1 MSGMQGTWRSP
12 AVPLAPAVGPP
23 AHAAALDAP
32 AAMPAPAPW
41 AALAAVLGALAAYKL
56 LDPAGER
63 ADRIVDYAL
72 DGLMVAGAAL
82 CLVRA
87 ARFRNERRAWVFVG
101 LALAGSALGDLL
113 YAFLYAP
120 GDPPVPSI
128 ADPFW
133 LSFLA
138 FGGVGLVLLAR
149 ARFQSADKGR
159 LIESG
164 QAALVVAAFGMILL
178 FYPAVEHSSGGDV
191 KVALTLA
198 YPTGDIVLMSVIL
211 AAFTLSGFRPGR
223 DWVVLGAGFLLF
235 TACDAARFLLSI
247 GPGYSS
253 DTVLEVGWPLAHL
266 LIAFAAWMP
275 PTPVRS
281 VEKDDWRTAVLP
293 EVVSVI
299 SIAIQLGA
307 LFGALPGKYPA
318 ARTLIIV
325 AQTLLLIKLADA
337 PVSYRRARS
346 RDALTGLG
354 NRYALGH
361 DLARCFRRRCRC
373 VLVMCE
379 VAEPR
384 VLASSRGRA
393 RRDELLVS
401 LGRAL
406 AQRLDNGA
414 TLYRGEEGDFLV
426 LAPLAQWGDA
436 ERVIEATLTGF
447 EECRDATV
455 SVRYGAVLIP
465 DEVADPTEALAV
477 AERRLDSAVAA

>member
-1 MSGMQGTWRSP
+1 MYGMNGTWQSP
-12 AVPLAPAVGPP
+12 AASL
-23 AHAAALDAP
+23 
-32 AAMPAPAPW
+32 AAMPAPRAQPADAPTTMPPVAPW
-41 AALAAVLGALAAYKL
+41 AALAGVLGALAAYKL
-56 LDPAGER
+56 VDPGGPR
-63 ADRIVDYAL
+63 ADRVVDLAL
-72 DGLMVAGAAL
+72 DGVMAIAAL
-82 CLVRA
+82 LCLLRAVRYSA
-87 ARFRNERRAWVFVG
+87 ERPAWLFIG
-101 LALAGSALGDLL
+101 LALTGSALGDIL
-113 YAFLYAP
+113 YAVLYAP

-128 ADPFW
+128 SDPFW

-149 ARFQSADKGR
+149 ARFHAADKGR

-178 FYPAVEHSSGGDV
+178 FYPAVEHSTGGDV
-191 KVALTLA
+191 KVAMTLA

-223 DWVVLGAGFLLF
+223 DWAVLGAGFLLF

-253 DTVLEVGWPLAHL
+253 DTLLEAGWPAAHL
-266 LIAFAAWMP
+266 LIAYAAWMP
-275 PTPVRS
+275 PTPVRA
-281 VEKDDWRTAVLP
+281 VEKDDWRTAILP

-307 LFGALPGKYPA
+307 VFGALPGKYPA

-325 AQTLLLIKLADA
+325 AQTLLLIKLADS
-337 PVSYRRARS
+337 PGSYRRARS

-361 DLARCFRRRCRC
+361 DMSRCFRRRRAS

-379 VAEPR
+379 VVEPL

-401 LGRAL
+401 LGGAL
-406 AQRLDNGA
+406 AEQIDTRA

-426 LAPLAQWGDA
+426 LAPLAEWGDA
-436 ERVIEATLTGF
+436 ERVISVTLAAF
-447 EECRDATV
+447 EECRDTTV

-465 DEVADPTEALAV
+465 DEAADPTEALAV
-477 AERRLDSAVAA
+477 AERRLVSAVSA

>member
-1 MSGMQGTWRSP
+1 MMGSRRDAPIASP
-12 AVPLAPAVGPP
+12 AAAPC
-23 AHAAALDAP
+23 L
-32 AAMPAPAPW
+32 
-41 AALAAVLGALAAYKL
+41 ALAGVLALLAAYKL
-56 LDPAGER
+56 LDPGGPGT
-63 ADRIVDYAL
+63 DRIVDYTL
-72 DGLMVAGAAL
+72 DGLMVVGAVL
-82 CLVRA
+82 CLLRA
-87 ARFRNERRAWVFVG
+87 ARFGAERAAWLFIG
-101 LALAGSALGDLL
+101 LALTGSSLGDLV
-113 YAFLYAP
+113 YAVLYAP
-120 GDPPVPSI
+120 GDPPVPSL

-138 FGGVGLVLLAR
+138 FGGIGLVLLAR
-149 ARFQSADKGR
+149 VRFQSADKGR

-164 QAALVVAAFGMILL
+164 QAALIVAAFGMILL

-191 KVALTLA
+191 KVAVTLA

-223 DWVVLGAGFLLF
+223 DWTVLGAGFLLF
-235 TACDAARFLLSI
+235 TLSDAARFLLSI

-253 DTVLEVGWPLAHL
+253 DTLLEIGWPAAHL
-266 LIAFAAWMP
+266 LIAYAAWMP
-275 PTPVRS
+275 PTSVKS
-281 VEKDDWRTAVLP
+281 VEKDDWRTAILP
-293 EVVSVI
+293 EAVSII

-318 ARTLIIV
+318 ARTLIVV

-337 PVSYRRARS
+337 PASYRRARS
-346 RDALTGLG
+346 RDTLTGLG

-361 DLARCFRRRCRC
+361 DLARCFRRRRAS

-384 VLASSRGRA
+384 VLAGSRGRA
-393 RRDELLVS
+393 RRDELLVT

-406 AQRLDNGA
+406 TLRLDGRA

-426 LAPLAQWGDA
+426 LAPLAAWGAA
-436 ERVIEATLTGF
+436 EHVIEAALTSF
-447 EECRDATV
+447 EDCRDTRV

-465 DEVADPTEALAV
+465 DEGDDPTEALAI
-477 AERRLDSAVAA
+477 AERRLDSVVAA

>member
-1 MSGMQGTWRSP
+1 MMGSRRDAPISP
-12 AVPLAPAVGPP
+12 PP
-23 AHAAALDAP
+23 AAP
-32 AAMPAPAPW
+32 CI
-41 AALAAVLGALAAYKL
+41 VLGGVLAALAAYKL
-56 LDPAGER
+56 VDPGGPA
-63 ADRIVDYAL
+63 ADRLVDYAL
-72 DGLMVAGAAL
+72 DGLMVVGAAL
-82 CLVRA
+82 CLLRAVLFGAERA
-87 ARFRNERRAWVFVG
+87 AWLFIG
-101 LALAGSALGDLL
+101 LALTGSAIGDLA
-113 YAFLYAP
+113 YAVLYAP
-120 GDPPVPSI
+120 GDPPVPSL

-149 ARFQSADKGR
+149 LRFRSADKGR

-178 FYPAVEHSSGGDV
+178 FYPAVEHSSGDDV
-191 KVALTLA
+191 KVAVTLA

-235 TACDAARFLLSI
+235 TLSDATRFLLSI

-253 DTVLEVGWPLAHL
+253 DTLLEIGWPAAHL
-266 LIAFAAWMP
+266 LIAYAAWMP
-275 PTPVRS
+275 PTPVTS
-281 VEKDDWRTAVLP
+281 VEKDDWRTAILP
-293 EVVSVI
+293 EAVSII

-318 ARTLIIV
+318 ARTLIVV

-337 PVSYRRARS
+337 PASYRRARS
-346 RDALTGLG
+346 RDTLTGLG

-361 DLARCFRRRCRC
+361 DLARCYRRRRRS

-384 VLASSRGRA
+384 VLAGSRGRA
-393 RRDELLVS
+393 RRDELLVQ
-401 LGRAL
+401 LGRGL
-406 AQRLDNGA
+406 ELQLDGRA

-426 LAPLAQWGDA
+426 LASLASWDA
-436 ERVIEATLTGF
+436 AEDVIEATLQGF
-447 EECRDATV
+447 EDSPDTRV
-455 SVRYGAVLIP
+455 SVRYGVVLVP
-465 DEVADPTEALAV
+465 DEGTGPTEVLAI
-477 AERRLDSAVAA
+477 AERRLDSVVPA

>member
-1 MSGMQGTWRSP
+1 MMGSRRDAPISP
-12 AVPLAPAVGPP
+12 PP
-23 AHAAALDAP
+23 AAP
-32 AAMPAPAPW
+32 CI
-41 AALAAVLGALAAYKL
+41 VLGGVLAVLAAYKVA
-56 LDPAGER
+56 DPGGPT
-63 ADRIVDYAL
+63 ADRLVDYAL
-72 DGLMVAGAAL
+72 DGLMVVGAAL
-82 CLVRA
+82 CLLRAVRFGAERA
-87 ARFRNERRAWVFVG
+87 AWLFIG
-101 LALAGSALGDLL
+101 LALTGSAIGDLA
-113 YAFLYAP
+113 YAVLYAP
-120 GDPPVPSI
+120 GDPPVPSL

-138 FGGVGLVLLAR
+138 FGGLGLVLLAR
-149 ARFQSADKGR
+149 QRFRSADKGR

-178 FYPAVEHSSGGDV
+178 FYPAVEHSSGDDV
-191 KVALTLA
+191 KVAVTLA

-235 TACDAARFLLSI
+235 TLSDATRFLLSI

-253 DTVLEVGWPLAHL
+253 DTLLEIGWPAAHL
-266 LIAFAAWMP
+266 LIVYAAWMP
-275 PTPVRS
+275 PTPVTS
-281 VEKDDWRTAVLP
+281 VEKDDWRTAILP
-293 EVVSVI
+293 EAVSII

-318 ARTLIIV
+318 ARTLIVV

-337 PVSYRRARS
+337 PASYRRARS

-361 DLARCFRRRCRC
+361 DLARCYRRRRRS

-393 RRDELLVS
+393 RRDELLVE
-401 LGRAL
+401 LGRGL
-406 AQRLDNGA
+406 ELQLDGRA

-426 LAPLAQWGDA
+426 LASLASWDA
-436 ERVIEATLTGF
+436 AEDVIEATLRGF
-447 EECRDATV
+447 EDSRETQV
-455 SVRYGAVLIP
+455 SVRYGAVLVP
-465 DEVADPTEALAV
+465 DEGTGPTEVLAI
-477 AERRLDSAVAA
+477 AERRLDSVVPA